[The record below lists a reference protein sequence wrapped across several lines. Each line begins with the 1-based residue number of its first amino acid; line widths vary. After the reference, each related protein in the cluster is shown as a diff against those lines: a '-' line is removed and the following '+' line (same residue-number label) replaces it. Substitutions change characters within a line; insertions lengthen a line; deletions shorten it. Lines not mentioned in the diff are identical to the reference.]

1 MKLLSFGSLSPLLL
15 LSFSPAAQAQELSP
29 TERQIV
35 AAVNAGAA
43 EAGRLLVRTVNQNSG
58 TFNLGGVRA
67 VGRMFQQ
74 EYNRL
79 GFRTRW
85 IDGRPWGRAGHLV
98 ADWRGNGQ
106 GPKLLFI
113 GHLDTVFERDS
124 PFQRY
129 KALPDSSASG
139 PGIIDMKGGNVIML
153 LALRALKQAGVL
165 NQVQVTVVLTG
176 DEEETGRPLDQ
187 SREALIEAARWAD
200 VAIGFEDGDGHPG
213 RAVIGRR
220 GWTGWTLTTKGR
232 PGHSSLIFKE
242 DVGSGAIF
250 EAARVLTVFRDS
262 LAGEENLT
270 FNPGLIAGGTT
281 VTIEPTGERGSVF
294 GKSNVI
300 ADQAVVNGD
309 LRTLTPDQ
317 RERAKRRMKAIAER
331 NYPLSEA
338 TLEFEDTYPPLEPT
352 DGNRR
357 LLELLDQ
364 VSRDLGDGPITA
376 VNPANAGAAD
386 VSFTAGLVDMAIDA
400 LGLKGSGGHS
410 VHETADLRTLP
421 MQARRMAVL
430 VARLARKGPGTQ

>member
-1 MKLLSFGSLSPLLL
+1 MNLNSKLCLSLGLL
-15 LSFSPAAQAQELSP
+15 LSSFRAVNAQEVSP
-29 TERQIV
+29 TERRIV
-35 AAVNAGAA
+35 AAVNAGVAD
-43 EAGRLLVRTVNQNSG
+43 AGRLLVRAVNQNSG
-58 TFNLGGVRA
+58 TFNLSGVRA

-74 EYNRL
+74 EYKRL

-85 IDGRPWGRAGHLV
+85 IDGRAWGRAGHLV
-98 ADWRGNGQ
+98 AEWRGNGQ

-129 KALPDSSASG
+129 QALRDSSASG

-153 LALRALKQAGVL
+153 LALRSLKQAGVL
-165 NQVQVTVVLTG
+165 DEVQVTVVLTG
-176 DEEETGRPLDQ
+176 DEEETGRPLDK

-200 VAIGFEDGDGHPG
+200 IAIGFEDGDGNPKT
-213 RAVIGRR
+213 AVIGRR

-232 PGHSSLIFKE
+232 PGHSSLIFKP

-250 EAARVLTVFRDS
+250 EAARVLTAFRDS

-281 VTIEPTGERGSVF
+281 VTLEPTGERGAVF

-317 RERAKRRMKAIAER
+317 RERAKGRMQAIVQR
-331 NYPLSEA
+331 TYPLSEA
-338 TLEFEDTYPPLEPT
+338 TIEFEDTYPPLEPT
-352 DGNRR
+352 EGNRR
-357 LLELLDQ
+357 LLELFDQ
-364 VSRDLGDGPITA
+364 VSRDLGDNPVTA

-421 MQARRMAVL
+421 LQARRVAVL
-430 VARLARKGPGTQ
+430 VARLTQTRPPRT

>member
-1 MKLLSFGSLSPLLL
+1 MNSPFLRLLILLASFPI
-15 LSFSPAAQAQELSP
+15 AAQAQELSP
-29 TERQIV
+29 VERRIV
-35 AAVNAGAA
+35 AAVNAGIA

-58 TFNLGGVRA
+58 TFNLAGVRA

-85 IDGRPWGRAGHLV
+85 IDGRAWGRAGHLV
-98 ADWRGNGQ
+98 AEWRGDGQ

-129 KALPDSSASG
+129 QALPDSSASG

-165 NQVQVTVVLTG
+165 DEVQVTVVLTG
-176 DEEETGRPLDQ
+176 DEEETGRPLDK
-187 SREALIEAARWAD
+187 SREVLIDAARWAD
-200 VAIGFEDGDGHPG
+200 IAIGFEDGDGHPE

-220 GWTGWTLTTKGR
+220 GWTGWTLTTRGR
-232 PGHSSLIFKE
+232 PGHSSLIFNQ

-250 EAARVLTVFRDS
+250 EAARVLTAFRDS

-281 VTIEPTGERGSVF
+281 VTMEPTGERGSVF

-309 LRTLTPDQ
+309 LRTLTPGQ
-317 RERAKRRMKAIAER
+317 RDRAKRRMQAIVGR
-331 NYPLSEA
+331 NYPHSEA
-338 TLEFEDTYPPLEPT
+338 SIEFEDTYPPLEPT

-421 MQARRMAVL
+421 VQARRVAVL
-430 VARLARKGPGTQ
+430 VARLRRT